1 MDDFNVS
8 SLHES
13 KNEWGS
19 RLLTILT
26 PHIVEGLR
34 SIFEEAVKLCRDN
47 GEMDKYLMTFQNFI
61 TRIPKWNPNIIES
74 ERRRI
79 VDKSGCGY
87 LEDLVTC
94 VHIIQLK
101 LLSAIRVG
109 QKQKKIDITIPKLD
123 DFIHKIYINVARK
136 TYKNVYLFE
145 LNIPPLQI
153 QKHHRELE
161 IIVQECI
168 LNTVR
173 DSIPVEAILQAYM
186 DETVEEHVTEEI
198 KEQEIEDPNKSAEKA
213 NEKPK
218 IISETKESDASEAA
232 KEDSG
237 PRQLE
242 SDPVTAILEQNKLEA
257 QLAFPE
263 LTSDTTGGS
272 SSSKLSFNDVDFARD
287 SENNEH
293 VIEAPKSYDRLEEIS
308 AMRNAQRKQAEEEDD
323 DDDENIKL
331 QIFDQD
337 VALDSLDV
345 HNIEF
350 PELKLEPDLLLDDVE
365 VLA

>member
-61 TRIPKWNPNIIES
+61 TRIPKWNSNIIES
-74 ERRRI
+74 ERARI
-79 VDKSGCGY
+79 VNKSGCGY

-136 TYKNVYLFE
+136 IYKNVYLFE
-145 LNIPPLQI
+145 LNIPPLQT
-153 QKHHRELE
+153 QKHQRELE

-213 NEKPK
+213 NEKPQ
-218 IISETKESDASEAA
+218 IISETKENNNSEANN
-232 KEDSG
+232 G

-242 SDPVTAILEQNKLEA
+242 SDPITAILEQNKLEA

-263 LTSDTTGGS
+263 LTTDSPSG
-272 SSSKLSFNDVDFARD
+272 SSKLSFNDVDFARD
-287 SENNEH
+287 YNNNEH
-293 VIEAPKSYDRLEEIS
+293 VIEAPKTYDRLEEIS
-308 AMRNAQRKQAEEEDD
+308 AMRNAQRKQAEEH
-323 DDDENIKL
+323 DDEDENVRL

-337 VALDSLDV
+337 VALDNLDV

-350 PELKLEPDLLLDDVE
+350 PELRLEPDLLLDDVE
-365 VLA
+365 VLV